1 MEHSS
6 IQLSWKYT
14 ESIDTVSSAS
24 QQQLPKQDT
33 MITFHV
39 TPLWQYLDT
48 ATKYQSVTW
57 ASQLLQERKCD
68 ELFVLNYQ
76 YKHIAEM
83 KPKLKQWG
91 KLSGIKINSSR
102 KISKNVYQVIFF
114 HIVSVQSILP
124 YACNPSYTDYR
135 YANYNGQG
143 WALIACNWL
152 PKQGHFYLQSSL

>member
-24 QQQLPKQDT
+24 QQQLPKQDM
-33 MITFHV
+33 MITFRV

-76 YKHIAEM
+76 YKHIAEI

-124 YACNPSYTDYR
+124 YAWFVNQP
-135 YANYNGQG
+135 Q
-143 WALIACNWL
+143 LHWL
-152 PKQGHFYLQSSL
+152 